1 MDELQFLVHFNRTLC
16 LSVPSCSATV
26 SRLTSLLQQREG
38 VPSSLLDLYVNGR
51 KLSASSHV
59 PSFPT
64 IIRARLRGGLRGGK
78 GGFGAMLRSMG
89 KASGAKATTDFG
101 ACRDLHGRRLRHVNQ
116 EVALLKWQQDGEAR
130 AKREKDGVEER
141 EILDEETPSGIPGWY
156 LATPSWAEGVK
167 KSYMKRRRN
176 TVLCTSWQ
184 KAREGQ
190 DPPPGEPRWWGCP
203 RGRNC
208 DFAHGEEELRG
219 ESLTEFKRAKKEE
232 KQRAK
237 QQELQDYVDFEQEM
251 PDDVLD
257 AIKSGLRRRKSK
269 AKAKMEQH
277 EQNAR
282 VLPPDAT
289 TYISLRSTQHPPP
302 VVEKWLKLVGEGSEE
317 DATACVQTTFKHG
330 LCELR
335 PPVVEKWLKLV
346 GEGSEEDVTACVQT
360 TFKHGLCELRGRGN
374 FGTAAAR
381 HCCALTKGKW
391 YYEVRLVTAGVV
403 QIGWADSTFEA
414 NSETGD
420 GVGDHERSWA
430 YDGARQVKWN
440 NGKDE
445 QYATEASWSKND
457 VIGCLL
463 DLDEGTVLFTR
474 NGVALGVA
482 FRNVKHTSSDRGF
495 YPAISVEQA
504 EILLVNI
511 GSQPFMYEA
520 PGFEPVIDALE
531 AEAEGESSTAQPN
544 VTAATDSTL
553 TSSNEESSSP
563 TKTTE
568 NETNVKKVKLEKPK
582 AAQKPNVPTGP
593 PIDLTKFETVEAL
606 EALGLE
612 QLKQELSR
620 RDLKCGGNL
629 TERASRLLSIRGKA
643 WEDID
648 AKLKTKKKNSSV

>member
-1 MDELQFLVHFNRTLC
+1 MADELQFLVHFNRTLC
-16 LSVPSCSATV
+16 VSLSSNAATV
-26 SRLTSLLQQREG
+26 SGIASFVQQREG

-51 KLSASSHV
+51 KLDVSSHV

-78 GGFGAMLRSMG
+78 GGFGAMLRSQG
-89 KASGAKATTDFG
+89 KASGARATTDFG

-116 EVALLKWQQDGEAR
+116 EVAMHKWRHDAETR
-130 AKREKDGVEER
+130 AKRDKDGIEDR
-141 EILDEETPSGIPGWY
+141 EIIDEETPSGIPGWY
-156 LATPSWAEGVK
+156 LATPSWAEGIK

-176 TVLCTSWQ
+176 TVLCKSWV
-184 KAREGQ
+184 KARQGKKA
-190 DPPPGEPRWWGCP
+190 PPPGAPRWWGCP
-203 RGRNC
+203 RGRDC

-219 ESLTEFKRAKKEE
+219 EALTELKRAKREE
-232 KQRAK
+232 AQRAK
-237 QQELQDYVDFEQEM
+237 QQELQDYVDFELEM

-257 AIKSGLRRRKSK
+257 AIKSGLRRRKKK
-269 AKAKMEQH
+269 ADVKMELQ
-277 EQNAR
+277 EKDAR

-289 TYISLRSTQHPPP
+289 TYISVRSAQRPLP
-302 VVEKWLKLVGEGSEE
+302 VVEKWLKLEGEQEA
-317 DATACVQTTFKHG
+317 DATASVGTTFKHG
-330 LCELR
+330 LCE
-335 PPVVEKWLKLV
+335 V
-346 GEGSEEDVTACVQT
+346 
-360 TFKHGLCELRGRGN
+360 RGRGN

-381 HCCALTKGKW
+381 HCCVLTKGKW

-440 NGKDE
+440 GGKDE
-445 QYATEASWSKND
+445 QYATDDSWSKND

-463 DLDEGTVLFTR
+463 DLDEGFVSFTR
-474 NGVALGVA
+474 NGVDLGVA
-482 FRNVKHTSSDRGF
+482 FRNVKHTSSDCGF
-495 YPAISVEQA
+495 FPAISVEQT

-531 AEAEGESSTAQPN
+531 AERK
-544 VTAATDSTL
+544 
-553 TSSNEESSSP
+553 
-563 TKTTE
+563 KTT
-568 NETNVKKVKLEKPK
+568 
-582 AAQKPNVPTGP
+582 PTEP
-593 PIDLTKFETVEAL
+593 PIDLMKFESLESL

-612 QLKQELSR
+612 RLKQELSR

-629 TERASRLLSIRGKA
+629 TERASRLLSVRGKA
-643 WEDID
+643 WDDID
-648 AKLKTKKKNSSV
+648 AKLKVKLKTQQA

>member
-1 MDELQFLVHFNRTLC
+1 MADELQFLVHFNRTLC
-16 LSVPSCSATV
+16 VSLSSKAATFSSIASFV
-26 SRLTSLLQQREG
+26 QQREG

-51 KLSASSHV
+51 KLDASSHV

-64 IIRARLRGGLRGGK
+64 IIRARLHGGLRGGK

-89 KASGAKATTDFG
+89 KTSGAKTTTDFG

-116 EVALLKWQQDGEAR
+116 EVAMHKWRQDAETR
-130 AKREKDGVEER
+130 AKREKEGIEDR
-141 EILDEETPSGIPGWY
+141 EILDEDTPSGIPGWY
-156 LATPSWAEGVK
+156 LATPSWAEGIK

-176 TVLCTSWQ
+176 TVVCKSWI
-184 KAREGQ
+184 KAREGGKS
-190 DPPPGEPRWWGCP
+190 PPPGAPRWWGCP
-203 RGRNC
+203 RGRDC

-219 ESLTEFKRAKKEE
+219 EGLTEFKRAKREE
-232 KQRAK
+232 AQRAK

-257 AIKSGLRRRKSK
+257 AIKSGLRRRKKK
-269 AKAKMEQH
+269 ADVKIEQQ
-277 EQNAR
+277 EKDAR

-289 TYISLRSTQHPPP
+289 TYISVRSAQRPLL
-302 VVEKWLKLVGEGSEE
+302 VVEKWLKLIGGNEE
-317 DATACVQTTFKHG
+317 DATAS
-330 LCELR
+330 
-335 PPVVEKWLKLV
+335 V
-346 GEGSEEDVTACVQT
+346 GT

-374 FGTAAAR
+374 FGTATAR

-440 NGKDE
+440 GGKDE
-445 QYATEASWSKND
+445 QYATDDSWSKND

-463 DLDEGTVLFTR
+463 DLDEGTVSFTQ
-474 NGVALGVA
+474 NGVELGVA
-482 FRNVKHTSSDRGF
+482 FRNVKHTASDRGF
-495 YPAISVEQA
+495 FPAISVEQT

-511 GSQPFMYEA
+511 GSQPFLYEA
-520 PGFEPVIDALE
+520 PGYEPVIDALE
-531 AEAEGESSTAQPN
+531 SEAVDERAIIVSSTDNASDL
-544 VTAATDSTL
+544 ASG
-553 TSSNEESSSP
+553 SEESSSAAVDDTKKP
-563 TKTTE
+563 TKLSSSK
-568 NETNVKKVKLEKPK
+568 NGKVGKSQRAKDSVKKV
-582 AAQKPNVPTGP
+582 APTEP
-593 PIDLTKFETVEAL
+593 PIDLMKFETVASL

-612 QLKQELSR
+612 RLKQELSR

-629 TERASRLLSIRGKA
+629 TERAARLLSVRGKA
-643 WEDID
+643 WDDID
-648 AKLKTKKKNSSV
+648 AKLKVKKKAPRG

>member
-1 MDELQFLVHFNRTLC
+1 MAELQFLVHFNRTLC
-16 LSVPSCSATV
+16 ASFPSNAATF
-26 SRLTSLLQQREG
+26 SCITSFIQQREG
-38 VPSSLLDLYVNGR
+38 VPSSLLDLYVNGC
-51 KLSASSHV
+51 KLDASSHV
-59 PSFPT
+59 PSFPA

-116 EVALLKWQQDGEAR
+116 EVAMHKWQQEGETR
-130 AKREKDGVEER
+130 AKRDKEGVEER

-167 KSYMKRRRN
+167 KSYMKRKRN
-176 TVLCTSWQ
+176 TVLCKNWL
-184 KAREGQ
+184 KAREEGRSA
-190 DPPPGEPRWWGCP
+190 PPGAPRWWGCP
-203 RGRNC
+203 RGRDC
-208 DFAHGEEELRG
+208 DFAHGRDELRG
-219 ESLTEFKRAKKEE
+219 EGLTEFKRVKKEE
-232 KQRAK
+232 VQRSK

-257 AIKSGLRRRKSK
+257 AIKSGLRRKKK
-269 AKAKMEQH
+269 AKASVELQD
-277 EQNAR
+277 EVR
-282 VLPPDAT
+282 LLPSGVT
-289 TYISLRSTQHPPP
+289 THVSVRSAQHPPP
-302 VVEKWLKLVGEGSEE
+302 VVEKWLKLVGDAEE
-317 DATACVQTTFKHG
+317 DATASV
-330 LCELR
+330 
-335 PPVVEKWLKLV
+335 
-346 GEGSEEDVTACVQT
+346 DT

-414 NSETGD
+414 NSKTGD

-440 NGKDE
+440 AGKDE
-445 QYATEASWSKND
+445 EYVATDSWSKND

-463 DLDEGTVLFTR
+463 DLDEGTVAFTR
-474 NGVALGVA
+474 NGVDLGVA

-495 YPAISVEQA
+495 FPAISVEQT

-511 GSQPFMYEA
+511 GSQPFVYEI
-520 PGFEPVIDALE
+520 PGFNPVNDGLE
-531 AEAEGESSTAQPN
+531 AENAHES
-544 VTAATDSTL
+544 ATDV
-553 TSSNEESSSP
+553 
-563 TKTTE
+563 TTE
-568 NETNVKKVKLEKPK
+568 VAVSEEPTTAPAVPPMKESFSKKIKVDRPQDAKETKKNAVATE
-582 AAQKPNVPTGP
+582 P
-593 PIDLTKFETVEAL
+593 PIDLMKFETVEAL

-612 QLKQELSR
+612 RLKLELSR

-629 TERASRLLSIRGKA
+629 TERAARLLSVRGKA

-648 AKLKTKKKNSSV
+648 VKLKAKKRN